1 MGPGMRADRLNATG
15 RRVLGA
21 AALETLL
28 AVPIVLLA
36 GLFALQFALVLNARQ
51 AVVHAA
57 VEGARTGAVG
67 HADPRAIER
76 GFARGITPWLIGSQ
90 GALDHE
96 QAVWRAWLHLQEG
109 LLGGWVRWRQL
120 SPTEASF
127 HDWAVP
133 VLDEAGL
140 PVPGSREIPTD
151 HLDARR
157 WLAGGGAEMGMLPG
171 EGPVGPTSGQTLSD
185 ANLLKLEFTYGV
197 ALVVPLVGR
206 LAAWAMA
213 RIKGCP
219 GGGAVALPGSD
230 SGHAGAP
237 RLGALSLGAPP
248 PMLAPRGRHC
258 AFYNAVDP
266 AGRARPRWPVR
277 VSAVMRM
284 QQAARHAGAG

>member
-1 MGPGMRADRLNATG
+1 MGADVHPQR
-15 RRVLGA
+15 RRVSGA

-28 AVPIVLLA
+28 AVPLVLLA
-36 GLFALQFALVLNARQ
+36 SLLALQFALVLNARQ

-57 VEGARTGAVG
+57 IEGARTGAVN

-96 QAVWRAWLHLQEG
+96 QAVWRAGMHLYG
-109 LLGGWVRWRQL
+109 GMLDGWVRWRQL

-127 HDWAVP
+127 QDWAVP
-133 VLDEAGL
+133 VLDDAGL
-140 PVPGSREIPTD
+140 PIPGSREIPAD

-157 WLAGGGAEMGMLPG
+157 WLAGGGAEAGALPG
-171 EGPVGPTSGQTLSD
+171 EGPVGAASGQTLSE

-197 ALVVPLVGR
+197 ALVVPLAGR

-213 RIKGCP
+213 RIEGCP
-219 GGGAVALPGSD
+219 AAAAAAA
-230 SGHAGAP
+230 AGAGAGQVGAS
-237 RLGALSLGAPP
+237 RLGALALGAPP
-248 PMLAPRGRHC
+248 PVIAPWVRHC
-258 AFYNAVDP
+258 AFYNAVDA
-266 AGRARPRWPVR
+266 AGRPRPRWPVR